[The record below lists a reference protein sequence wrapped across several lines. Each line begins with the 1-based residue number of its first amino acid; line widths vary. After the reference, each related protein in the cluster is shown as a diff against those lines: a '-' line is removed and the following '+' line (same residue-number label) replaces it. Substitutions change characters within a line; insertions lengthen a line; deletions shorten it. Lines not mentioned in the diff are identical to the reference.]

1 MAANRLI
8 KIVVLVVVFAGGFAL
23 GGVFQPWGV
32 VNAQAGKRVY
42 ELRTYTS
49 PEGRLGDLQA
59 RFRNHTVK
67 LFEKHGITNIG
78 YFVPQDAPMSQNT
91 LIYVLA
97 HKDRESAK
105 QNWAAFQKDPDW
117 RAALTESHKNGSL
130 TTPGG
135 VVSVFMD
142 PTDFSQLK

>member
-1 MAANRLI
+1 MTGRRLARFSMI
-8 KIVVLVVVFAGGFAL
+8 AIVFLAGCAVGSF
-23 GGVFQPWGV
+23 VQRWGV
-32 VNAQAGKRVY
+32 VSAQSGRRVY

-49 PEGRLGDLQA
+49 PEGKLGDLQA

-67 LFEKHGITNIG
+67 LFERHGITSIG
-78 YFVPQDAPMSQNT
+78 YFVPQDAPQSQNT

-105 QNWAAFQKDPDW
+105 QNWAAFQKDPEW
-117 RAALTESHKNGSL
+117 QAAFKESQKNGPL
-130 TTPGG
+130 QTQ
-135 VVSVFMD
+135 VQSVFMD

>member
-1 MAANRLI
+1 MHARGPI
-8 KIVVLVVVFAGGFAL
+8 TVIVLGIVFAGGFAL
-23 GGVFQPWGV
+23 GGLAQPRV
-32 VNAQAGKRVY
+32 VNAQSDRRVF

-67 LFEKHGITNIG
+67 LFEKHGITSVG
-78 YFVPQDAPMSQNT
+78 YFVPQDAPASQNT
-91 LIYVLA
+91 LIYLLA

-117 RAALTESHKNGSL
+117 RAAFKESQKNGPLQSQVL
-130 TTPGG
+130 
-135 VVSVFMD
+135 SVFMD
-142 PTDFSQLK
+142 PTDFSALK

>member
-1 MAANRLI
+1 MTVKGLVRLG
-8 KIVVLVVVFAGGFAL
+8 VLALVFGGGFAA
-23 GGVFQPWGV
+23 GGYFQPWSV
-32 VNAQAGKRVY
+32 ASAQGRRVF
-42 ELRTYTS
+42 ELRTYTA
-49 PEGRLGDLQA
+49 PEGKLGELQA

-67 LFEKHGITNIG
+67 LFEKHGITSVG

-91 LIYVLA
+91 LVYMLA

-117 RAALTESHKNGSL
+117 IKAFTESQKNGTL
-130 TTPGG
+130 TSQ

>member
-1 MAANRLI
+1 MTARRLASVSVLAA
-8 KIVVLVVVFAGGFAL
+8 VFAAGFTA
-23 GGVFQPWGV
+23 GVFFQPWGV
-32 VNAQAGKRVY
+32 VNAQAGTRVY
-42 ELRTYTS
+42 ELRTYTT

-67 LFEKHGITNIG
+67 LFEKHGITSIG
-78 YFVPQDAPMSQNT
+78 YFVPQDAPQSQNT

-105 QNWAAFQKDPDW
+105 QNWAAFQKDPVW
-117 RAALTESHKNGSL
+117 QAAFKEAQKNGPL
-130 TTPGG
+130 QTA
-135 VVSVFMD
+135 VQSVFMN

>member
-1 MAANRLI
+1 MTGRRLARFSAI
-8 KIVVLVVVFAGGFAL
+8 ALVFVAGCAVGSVV
-23 GGVFQPWGV
+23 QWGV
-32 VNAQAGKRVY
+32 VSAQSGRRVY

-49 PEGRLGDLQA
+49 PEGKLGDLQA

-67 LFEKHGITNIG
+67 LFERHGITSIG
-78 YFVPQDAPMSQNT
+78 YFVPQDAPQSQNT

-105 QNWAAFQKDPDW
+105 QNWAAFQKDPEW
-117 RAALTESHKNGSL
+117 QAAFKESQKNGPL
-130 TTPGG
+130 QTQ
-135 VVSVFMD
+135 VQSVFMD

>member
-1 MAANRLI
+1 MNVTCDWSPCRFSPSCSPVDSSSAASSSRGASSRLRPD
-8 KIVVLVVVFAGGFAL
+8 A
-23 GGVFQPWGV
+23 
-32 VNAQAGKRVY
+32 RVY

-67 LFEKHGITNIG
+67 LFEKHGITSIG
-78 YFVPQDAPMSQNT
+78 YFVPQDAPQSQNT

-117 RAALTESHKNGSL
+117 QAAFKESQKNGPL
-130 TTPGG
+130 QTQ
-135 VVSVFMD
+135 VQSVFMD
-142 PTDFSQLK
+142 PLDFSQLK

>member
-1 MAANRLI
+1 MTVRPTGHHFRYRLRVCRWI
-8 KIVVLVVVFAGGFAL
+8 RSRQLRPAVGG
-23 GGVFQPWGV
+23 GQRSIRT
-32 VNAQAGKRVY
+32 RVY

-67 LFEKHGITNIG
+67 LFEKHGITSIG
-78 YFVPQDAPMSQNT
+78 YFVPQDAPQSQNT

-117 RAALTESHKNGSL
+117 QAAFKESQKNGPL
-130 TTPGG
+130 QTQ
-135 VVSVFMD
+135 VQSVFMD
-142 PTDFSQLK
+142 PLDFSQLK

>member
-1 MAANRLI
+1 MRSSRLATAL
-8 KIVVLVVVFAGGFAL
+8 VLGTVFAGGFAL
-23 GGVFQPWGV
+23 GGLIRPWGV
-32 VNAQAGKRVY
+32 VNAQTAKRVY
-42 ELRTYTS
+42 ELRTYTA

-67 LFEKHGITNIG
+67 LFERHGITSVG
-78 YFVPQDAPMSQNT
+78 YFVPQDAPASQNT

-117 RAALTESHKNGSL
+117 RAAFQESQKNGPL
-130 TTPGG
+130 QTQ
-135 VVSVFMD
+135 VLSVFMD
-142 PTDFSQLK
+142 PTDFSALK

>member
-8 KIVVLVVVFAGGFAL
+8 KILVLVLVFAGGFAL
-23 GGVFQPWGV
+23 GGAYQPWGV
-32 VNAQAGKRVY
+32 VNAQGGKRVF

-49 PEGRLGDLQA
+49 PEGKLPELQA

-117 RAALTESHKNGSL
+117 RAAFTESQKNGTL
-130 TTPGG
+130 TTQ